1 MNRLFTTILIS
12 RKNLWRHKGRTL
24 LSVIGVTIGI
34 ATVLAIFSIGKALE
48 YLLEGQLTSFGTDY
62 IQVEVKVPS
71 TAHTSSENATGIAQG
86 VVISTLT
93 LNDAEDIKKLDNV
106 IDYYGGVL
114 DQKIITYQ
122 NYDENSFIYGVN
134 AAYITIDPHE
144 VVQGRFFTDEED
156 KSLAQVVVLGSAKAE
171 KIFPNENP
179 IGKRIRVGKLNFTVV
194 GVLSEKGA
202 NLFFD
207 TDDMLYIP
215 IRTVQKKLL
224 GINHVT
230 FIFNQVRD
238 VSIADFTALQIED
251 ILRENHNI
259 TDPQKDDFAVTTAEQ
274 GLAILGNVTG
284 AASVLLLLIASVSL
298 LVGSVGIM
306 NIMFVTVTERTAEIG
321 LRKAVGATAHNIRL
335 QFLIEAMF
343 ITGLGGLFGIG
354 LGVFLIMG
362 IAQLATS
369 FGFDWPVVFELHFFI
384 ISFGVSVAVGLLA
397 GYIPAQ
403 RAAQLDPITAL
414 RK

>member
-93 LNDAEDIKKLDNV
+93 LDDAEDIKKLDNV

-156 KSLAQVVVLGSAKAE
+156 KSLAQVVVLGSAKAA

-251 ILRENHNI
+251 ILRENHAI
-259 TDPQKDDFAVTTAEQ
+259 TDPQKDDFAVTTAQQ
-274 GLAILGNVTG
+274 GLEILGSVTG

-321 LRKAVGATAHNIRL
+321 LRKAVGATARNIRL

-343 ITGLGGLFGIG
+343 ITGLGGFFGIG
-354 LGVFLIMG
+354 LGVILIMG
-362 IAQLATS
+362 IARLATS
-369 FGFDWPVVFELHFFI
+369 FGFDWPVVFEPHFFL